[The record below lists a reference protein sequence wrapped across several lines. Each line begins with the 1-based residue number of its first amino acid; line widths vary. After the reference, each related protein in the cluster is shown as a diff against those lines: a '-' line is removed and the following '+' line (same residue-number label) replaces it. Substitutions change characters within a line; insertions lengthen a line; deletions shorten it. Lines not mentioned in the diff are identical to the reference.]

1 MKEAQ
6 ALRIAVAL
14 AAMVPLSAGLAGMLA
29 GSAFLGSGLPVDIS
43 ADSHIRYLSGLL
55 FGIGLGFASTLRS
68 IERRGARFRLLTGI
82 VVLGGFA
89 RLLGAVL
96 HGAPAAPMLF
106 GLAMELLVTPAL
118 CLWQWRIACQMKP
131 NDSGAMTS
139 PSRPR

>member
-14 AAMVPLSAGLAGMLA
+14 ASLVPLSAGLAGMLA
-29 GSAFLGSGLPVDIS
+29 GSAFLGSELPADIS

-55 FGIGLGFASTLRS
+55 FGIGVGFASTLRR

-82 VVLGGFA
+82 VVLGGLA

-106 GLAMELLVTPAL
+106 GLVMELLVTPAL
-118 CLWQWRIACQMKP
+118 CLWQWRIARQMKP
-131 NDSGAMTS
+131 KDSGAMAS